1 MIINGVNK
9 LEIEK
14 LSKTY
19 TVRRLV
25 EEDIEDIYNLCL
37 SNPLYFKH
45 CPPMVTKES
54 IVDDMNALPKSV
66 SIDDK
71 YYIGFYDGCSLIAIC
86 DLIMNYP
93 EKDVAFI
100 GLFMV
105 DAKVSGKGIG
115 TKIIVEMIDHFK
127 KIGYKK
133 IRLAWVKSN
142 EQSEHFWLKNGFIVI
157 KESDSVAL
165 GQRLVVAEKEL

>member
-14 LSKTY
+14 LSKIY

-25 EEDIEDIYNLCL
+25 WEDIDDIYNLCL

-105 DAKVSGKGIG
+105 DANVQNKGVGSMIFKQMSDYFVSIGI
-115 TKIIVEMIDHFK
+115 
-127 KIGYKK
+127 KK

-157 KESDSVAL
+157 KENDSVAL

>member
-1 MIINGVNK
+1 M

-25 EEDIEDIYNLCL
+25 EEDIDDIYNLSL

-54 IVDDMNALPKSV
+54 IASDMKALPKSV
-66 SIDDK
+66 SVDDK
-71 YYIGFYDGCSLIAIC
+71 YYIGFYDDSDLIAIC

-93 EKDVAFI
+93 KKDVAFI

-105 DAKVSGKGIG
+105 DANVQKKGVG
-115 TKIIVEMIDHFK
+115 SMIFKQMSDHFASIGIK
-127 KIGYKK
+127 KIK
-133 IRLAWVKSN
+133 LAWVKSN
-142 EQSEHFWLKNGFIVI
+142 EQSEHFWLKNGFVVI